1 MPRRRERSC
10 SGCSCR
16 NHQNKS
22 SCKDGKVT
30 DVTLTNVPAFIY
42 KDNLT
47 VNIDGVDIPY
57 TISFGGSFFALVDTT
72 KLDIGEINAKTV
84 PAYTELGMKIRDKVN
99 AEVKIQRSN
108 SGHHRS

>member
-1 MPRRRERSC
+1 MCIRDRDAPAGIIRTKA
-10 SGCSCR
+10 
-16 NHQNKS
+16 HV
-22 SCKDGKVT
+22 KDGKVT

-99 AEVKIQRSN
+99 ADVYKRQVL
-108 SGHHRS
+108 HFPL